1 MKESRSVEARRRRA
15 LPYYNVKRRRQKE
28 REREAERS
36 RRRREEQQDADQRR
50 TSARMRQQQRR
61 AITPAVTGSGR
72 VYLGP
77 MTTVCHH
84 WKHHHRRGPGEP
96 LRPLRPWPDQSFVSQ
111 LGNCQLELKLT
122 LAVRNLLLVAKEIM
136 N

>member
-1 MKESRSVEARRRRA
+1 MSHA
-15 LPYYNVKRRRQKE
+15 LCVCACVYMCTCACVCV
-28 REREAERS
+28 
-36 RRRREEQQDADQRR
+36 R
-50 TSARMRQQQRR
+50 TCVCMC
-61 AITPAVTGSGR
+61 VHVC
-72 VYLGP
+72 VYVCVCACGLFALKFMISYHVLGCTCEYT
-77 MTTVCHH
+77 MA
-84 WKHHHRRGPGEP
+84 GPGEP

>member
-1 MKESRSVEARRRRA
+1 MKESHSVEARRRRA

-50 TSARMRQQQRR
+50 RSARVRQQQRR

-84 WKHHHRRGPGEP
+84 WKHHHRSAVGGALSWDHCHWRVVATVW
-96 LRPLRPWPDQSFVSQ
+96 RV
-111 LGNCQLELKLT
+111 
-122 LAVRNLLLVAKEIM
+122 LASCIIVALLYFHILLHNVHM
-136 N
+136 